1 MEFKDFRNMISDHFK
16 TMTKDVDRL
25 FEVGVDKDE
34 MWNTYLDSFP
44 TGTNEIFRK
53 RREYDCSCCR

>member
-53 RREYDCSCCR
+53 RI